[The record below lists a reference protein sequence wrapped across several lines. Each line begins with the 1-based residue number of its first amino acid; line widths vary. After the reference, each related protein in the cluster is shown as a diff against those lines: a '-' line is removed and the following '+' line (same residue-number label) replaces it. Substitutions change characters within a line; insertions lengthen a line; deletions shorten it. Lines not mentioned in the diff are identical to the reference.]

1 VTPDGFFNN
10 AMMKLLRIGIGWIC
24 FAVWVGIVE
33 RVDGAEQKL
42 RVQLV
47 WGTNEAEAPA
57 KDLKPLDEGIRDK
70 FLRQLRW
77 KHYFVVK
84 AVTAQSNAK
93 EYQRLDLSEK
103 CAVEIKELADRQM
116 EVRIFS
122 LKSATESK
130 LVATRKVSLDDL
142 RKGHLFVYGG
152 DSKDRWDDAWLVVI
166 AAEP

>member
-1 VTPDGFFNN
+1 
-10 AMMKLLRIGIGWIC
+10 MMKFLRVICWLGLLSLGLAQG
-24 FAVWVGIVE
+24 VGA
-33 RVDGAEQKL
+33 AEQRL

-47 WGTNEAEAPA
+47 WGTNESEAPA
-57 KDLKPLDEGIRDK
+57 KDLKPLEDSIREK

-84 AVTAQSNAK
+84 SALAQANAK
-93 EYQRLDLSEK
+93 EFGKVTLSEK
-103 CAVEIKELADRQM
+103 CAVELREVADRQL
-116 EVRIFS
+116 EVRILS
-122 LKSATESK
+122 LKDGKDAK

>member
-1 VTPDGFFNN
+1 
-10 AMMKLLRIGIGWIC
+10 MMKFLRAIGWLGLLTLVLVPAA
-24 FAVWVGIVE
+24 F
-33 RVDGAEQKL
+33 GADQKL

-57 KDLKPLDEGIRDK
+57 KDLKPLEDSIRDK

-84 AVTAQSNAK
+84 SAMAEASAK
-93 EYQRLDLSEK
+93 EFGKVTLSEK
-103 CAVEIKELADRQM
+103 CAVELKEVADRQL
-116 EVRIFS
+116 EVRILS
-122 LKSATESK
+122 LKDGKEAK

-166 AAEP
+166 AVEP

>member
-1 VTPDGFFNN
+1 
-10 AMMKLLRIGIGWIC
+10 MMKFLRAIFWLGLLSCGLVSAAMGS
-24 FAVWVGIVE
+24 E
-33 RVDGAEQKL
+33 PKL
-42 RVQLV
+42 KVQLV

-57 KDLKPLDEGIRDK
+57 KDLKPLDDSIRDK

-84 AVTAQSNAK
+84 AETATASTKEFGKVT
-93 EYQRLDLSEK
+93 LSGK
-103 CAVEIKELADRQM
+103 CAVELKEVADRQL
-116 EVRIFS
+116 EVRILS
-122 LKSATESK
+122 LKDGADAK

-142 RKGHLFVYGG
+142 KKGHLFVYGG